1 MKRELRDQSKILSF
15 RFNEMKTIRWFKQE
29 TKSEMFDSA
38 TFESSAFLMLILLWI
53 LASPLSIWAMIFSI
67 SCSSLQR
74 SQNTAGGTSTHEF
87 TNQSKRLGLPV
98 RYRIFF
104 LNESLPEYSMTS
116 SGVFPSTS
124 LAMFSISSLPHFSL
138 ALMNWLKSRLFQI
151 VNPCNRI
158 TVDQHMHNIDPD

>member
-1 MKRELRDQSKILSF
+1 MKRELRDQSRILSF

-98 RYRIFF
+98 RYRIFLKISHYQNIPWLLLEF
-104 LNESLPEYSMTS
+104 FPQPLWQCSQYHLFPTS
-116 SGVFPSTS
+116 R
-124 LAMFSISSLPHFSL
+124 
-138 ALMNWLKSRLFQI
+138 WLWWTGWSR
-151 VNPCNRI
+151 VCSK
-158 TVDQHMHNIDPD
+158 